1 MLASVKNLTI
11 IKLLILNLLVN
22 NELHYLPQCK
32 IEQLKSEAKQSR
44 YKTLYIQYA
53 DRDTSL

>member
-22 NELHYLPQCK
+22 NELHYLPQCN
-32 IEQLKSEAKQSR
+32 IEQHKSEANQKDI
-44 YKTLYIQYA
+44 KH
-53 DRDTSL
+53 